1 MEKYHHNPAVP
12 SNSDIAQCSFLLDE
26 RKINIVYHLEENR
39 ITPSTREF
47 FVPVL
52 SGENAQPL
60 TMNPYM
66 TSAYQVEREGRER
79 REREREITT
88 CLLLGGP
95 LYQRT

>member
-12 SNSDIAQCSFLLDE
+12 PNSDVAQCSFLMDE

-47 FVPVL
+47 IVPVL

-66 TSAYQVEREGRER
+66 TAAYQVERE
-79 REREREITT
+79 RERERERDDNY
-88 CLLLGGP
+88 LSSV
-95 LYQRT
+95 R